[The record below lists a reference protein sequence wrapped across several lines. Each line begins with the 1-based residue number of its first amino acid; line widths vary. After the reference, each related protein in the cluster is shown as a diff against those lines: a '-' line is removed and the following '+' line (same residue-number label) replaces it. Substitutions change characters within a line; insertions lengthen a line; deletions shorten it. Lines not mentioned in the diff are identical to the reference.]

1 MNKNDD
7 TVILDTDLVENFKK
21 PQGDMKLKNDKVII
35 KFDSSDK
42 LTNYGVDTLSEVKK
56 VVDFDDFTDFS

>member
-1 MNKNDD
+1 LNKNDD

-21 PQGDMKLKNDKVII
+21 PQGDMKLKNHKVII

>member
-1 MNKNDD
+1 LNKNDD